1 MNWLRLAW
9 CSFWFAFVQLLYLIF
24 GSYSSG
30 YSTITKLAETAF
42 IILLGKLS
50 VWFAFVKL
58 YLIYSSYLN
67 GYSTITRSALI
78 ILIGKMHQPIIPT
91 QDNILI
97 LESMGH
103 VNFKNV
109 VSNTCFSSF
118 LEKNRNF

>member
-1 MNWLRLAW
+1 MYLLIL
-9 CSFWFAFVQLLYLIF
+9 WFDEISHLQQSLL
-24 GSYSSG
+24 
-30 YSTITKLAETAF
+30 
-42 IILLGKLS
+42 LLL
-50 VWFAFVKL
+50 L
-58 YLIYSSYLN
+58 LLLYSSYLN

-118 LEKNRNF
+118 LKKKEFLNKSIFLIKPSKQVIFRGFYTVSWAPNK